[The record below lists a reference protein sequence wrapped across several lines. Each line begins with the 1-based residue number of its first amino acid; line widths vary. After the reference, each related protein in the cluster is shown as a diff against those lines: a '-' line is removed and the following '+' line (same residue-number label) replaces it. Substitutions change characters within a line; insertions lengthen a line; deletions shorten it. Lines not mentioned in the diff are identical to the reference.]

1 MKKLLTITAL
11 LLTSTL
17 AQAGG
22 YQLQEYSTTN
32 MGRAFAGAGVVGDDY
47 SAIAFN
53 PAGMDLKND
62 GLQLGAS
69 WIYLR
74 SIFTGTLN
82 DRDGNVIGQG
92 QSEIRTNKIIPQ
104 FFGQKRINDRWTL
117 GAGFY
122 VPFGM
127 GTYYKNK
134 DWFGASHAINTEIT
148 SMDLAVATSY
158 KLFDNLVVGA
168 NVFAE
173 YLEARLTS
181 TGSDM
186 NAHDNTAPGYS
197 LGVMYKPFEDTRFGI
212 AYRSKVSHKISGPHY
227 LRGFYGMDGTK
238 LVLPEHVLLSAYH
251 KVGKF
256 GLSAMARWTRW
267 TRFNKLNIKSDAY
280 NQYLLNISHGHLSS
294 YNTPTVDEDWKNV
307 WMIGAG
313 VDYYYCK
320 NLTFRAGV
328 AHDEGAVKRPRTR
341 TARVPD
347 SNRWL
352 GTIGVSYQKGNW
364 QLDMAYGHMFWK
376 TARTT
381 NTVGQGATATTLNG
395 KYHSGLD
402 LAGVSLQYNF

>member
-1 MKKLLTITAL
+1 MKKLLTLTAL

-32 MGRAFAGAGVVGDDY
+32 MGRAFAGAGIVGDDY

-53 PAGMDLKND
+53 PAGMDLKKD

-69 WIYLR
+69 WLHLR
-74 SIFTGTLN
+74 SVFTGDLN
-82 DRDGNVIGQG
+82 NAAGNRLTGG
-92 QSEIRTNKIIPQ
+92 QSEIRTNKVIPQ

-127 GTYYKNK
+127 GSYYKNK

-148 SMDLAVATSY
+148 SMDFALSTSY
-158 KLFDNLVVGA
+158 KLLDNLVVGA
-168 NVFAE
+168 SVFAE
-173 YLEARLTS
+173 YLEARLTG

-197 LGVMYKPFEDTRFGI
+197 LGVMYKPFEDTRLGV

-227 LRGFYGMDGTK
+227 LGPVYGMDSAK
-238 LVLPEHVLLSAYH
+238 LVMPEHVLLSAYQ
-251 KVGKF
+251 KIGKF

-267 TRFNKLNIKSDAY
+267 SRFDKLNISSSA
-280 NQYLLNISHGHLSS
+280 LNAAGRGF
-294 YNTPTVDEDWKNV
+294 NAPPVDEDWKNV

-352 GTIGVSYQKGNW
+352 GTVGVSYQKGNW

-376 TARTT
+376 TARID
-381 NTVGQGATATTLNG
+381 NTVGVAPDETTLRG

>member
-1 MKKLLTITAL
+1 MKKLLTLTAL

-17 AQAGG
+17 AHAGG

-53 PAGMDLKND
+53 PAGMDLKD
-62 GLQLGAS
+62 TGLQLGAS
-69 WIYLR
+69 WIHLR
-74 SIFTGTLN
+74 SVFTGKIEGEAIPTTS
-82 DRDGNVIGQG
+82 G
-92 QSEIRTNKIIPQ
+92 QSELHANKVIPQ

-148 SMDLAVATSY
+148 TMDLALATSY
-158 KLFDNLVVGA
+158 KLFDNLVLGA
-168 NVFAE
+168 SVFAE

-181 TGSDM
+181 RSSDM

-197 LGVMYKPFEDTRFGI
+197 VGLMYKPFEDTRFGV
-212 AYRSKVSHKISGPHY
+212 AYRSRTIHKISGPHY
-227 LRGFYGMDGTK
+227 LGPFYGMDKTK
-238 LVLPEHVLLSAYH
+238 LVLPEHVLLSAHH
-251 KVGKF
+251 KIGKF

-267 TRFNKLNIKSDAY
+267 TRFDKLNIDSESFFQRY
-280 NQYLLNISHGHLSS
+280 GR
-294 YNTPTVDEDWKNV
+294 YNTPTVNEDWKNV

-352 GTIGVSYQKGNW
+352 GTIGASDQKGNW

-376 TARTT
+376 TARID
-381 NTVGQGATATTLNG
+381 NTVGEGAAATTLQG

>member
-1 MKKLLTITAL
+1 MKKLLTLTAL

-53 PAGMDLKND
+53 PAGMDLKNT

-69 WIYLR
+69 WIHLR
-74 SIFTGTLN
+74 SVFTGSTEKNGTTLN
-82 DRDGNVIGQG
+82 RGQN
-92 QSEIRTNKIIPQ
+92 ELHANKIIPQ

-122 VPFGM
+122 VPFGL

-134 DWFGASHAINTEIT
+134 DWFAASHAINSEIAT
-148 SMDLAVATSY
+148 MDFALASSY

-168 NVFAE
+168 SVFAE
-173 YLEARLTS
+173 YLEARLTNTS
-181 TGSDM
+181 SDM

-197 LGVMYKPFEDTRFGI
+197 LGVMYKPFEDTRFGL
-212 AYRSKVSHKISGPHY
+212 AYRSRTIHKISGPHY
-227 LRGFYGMDGTK
+227 LYHYYGMDSAK
-238 LVLPEHVLLSAYH
+238 LVMPEHVLLSAYH
-251 KVGKF
+251 KIGKF

-267 TRFNKLNIKSDAY
+267 SRFDKLNISSSA
-280 NQYLLNISHGHLSS
+280 LNAAGKGF
-294 YNTPTVDEDWKNV
+294 NAPTVDEDWKNV

-320 NLTFRAGV
+320 NLTFRAGI

-352 GTIGVSYQKGNW
+352 GTIGASYQKGNW
-364 QLDMAYGHMFWK
+364 QIDFAYGHMFWK
-376 TARTT
+376 TARIS
-381 NTVGQGATATTLNG
+381 NENLSAGSTLNG